1 MIFDHD
7 ELASAILLF
16 DRKGVLVREMLYSE
30 FEAILDGYVPLR
42 ELASQA
48 VHAVFAQINSE
59 MLVERAVFF
68 LVGFT
73 RTGAVD
79 PAWNLP
85 LDQLAMDAS
94 PGPDLGAGPI
104 RLACASQ
111 CPISHHRGS
120 LWDPDLRKG
129 KGQLAI
135 LKKAAAFNR
144 LAIQF
149 REPSKE
155 AVEQAQNKQNQE
167 QQRNFNDE
175 YLQELRSH
183 MAHLLKEQRLKAST
197 IDRERE
203 REIKELKTEYS
214 NRLEE
219 YRQLLESK
227 GRALDEEKDRNRA
240 LKDTIDGQATKIEGL
255 REYFEHKLSQR
266 DGEESDTYNEL
277 KQNYETELEVKIEA
291 ATTELQELLQ
301 MREVE
306 LMYRNEQ
313 EVQLHDEIAR
323 LRQENEQYVANSGDR
338 LLDKMAEKGV
348 SFVTYQP
355 GAGHITLPK
364 SEISR
369 FMDNPV
375 AYAAHVCG
383 VKESHYSAWLEHYQA
398 PVCRHT
404 EDEGGAMCS
413 ANIHRV
419 NSPSDFHIGNDDH
432 CEQHKKIKSINPLKI
447 AGA

>member
-1 MIFDHD
+1 M
-7 ELASAILLF
+7 
-16 DRKGVLVREMLYSE
+16 REMQYAE
-30 FEAILDGYVPLR
+30 FEAILDGYVPLK
-42 ELASQA
+42 ELAGQC
-48 VHAVFAQINSE
+48 V
-59 MLVERAVFF
+59 RAVYVQFDSQFF
-68 LVGFT
+68 VQRSVFFQVDFT
-73 RTGAVD
+73 RTGAVH

-85 LDQLAMDAS
+85 LNQLAMDAS
-94 PGPDLGAGPI
+94 PGPDLGGGPI
-104 RLACASQ
+104 KLACASQ
-111 CPISHHRGS
+111 CPISHYRGA

-129 KGQLAI
+129 RGQLTI
-135 LKKAAAFNR
+135 IKKAVAHNR

-149 REPSKE
+149 RDPSPEELERVKKSQE
-155 AVEQAQNKQNQE
+155 SE

-183 MAHLLKEQRLKAST
+183 MAQLLKEQRLKVST
-197 IDRERE
+197 IERERE
-203 REIKELKTEYS
+203 RELKEVKTEYA

-227 GRALDEEKDRNRA
+227 GRALEEEKERNRA
-240 LKDTIDGQATKIEGL
+240 LKDTIEGQATKIEGL

-266 DGEESDTYNEL
+266 DGEESEAISAL
-277 KQNYETELEVKIEA
+277 KENYETELELKIEA

-338 LLDKMAEKGV
+338 LLDKMAEKGI

-383 VKESHYSAWLEHYQA
+383 VKESHYIAWLEHYQA
-398 PVCRHT
+398 PVCRHS
-404 EDEGGAMCS
+404 ESSGAEADDIEHESVSVCN
-413 ANIHRV
+413 ANIERV
-419 NSPSDFHIGNDDH
+419 NSPSEFHIGNDDH
-432 CEQHKKIKSINPLKI
+432 CEKHKKIKSINPLKI